1 MLKSVTKHSMNTLT
15 EKRHEKTVLSL
26 KLLYAGFYKVGG
38 WWNFTHLTSSFYRL
52 YLITNGSCTI
62 KVDNQSYQLSSGDLF
77 LVPKYTKVSYLCE
90 AEMEHY
96 YICLIDGMTNQNV
109 LINQNL
115 LRRQVRATDLDKSL
129 FKRLIEISPSYELQS
144 TNPADYDN
152 KKEVYLP
159 PRYQEDMCVKMEQEA
174 ILLQLFSR
182 FITTTSIDTRLK
194 GGFSHNRISNVIHYI
209 HEHISDNLSVT
220 SLSELMCVSTDYFT
234 KTFKK
239 VIGLTPIEYIQRK
252 RVEKA
257 CALLRDTTL
266 STQEITEMVGFSD
279 KAQFSKL
286 FKRLMEKTPGE
297 YRKGI

>member
-1 MLKSVTKHSMNTLT
+1 
-15 EKRHEKTVLSL
+15 
-26 KLLYAGFYKVGG
+26 
-38 WWNFTHLTSSFYRL
+38 
-52 YLITNGSCTI
+52 
-62 KVDNQSYQLSSGDLF
+62 
-77 LVPKYTKVSYLCE
+77 
-90 AEMEHY
+90 
-96 YICLIDGMTNQNV
+96 MTNQNV